1 MNKHTWIQV
10 LKIGIGSALAIWIAE
25 TIGLSYATS
34 AGIVALLT
42 IQNTRKDTL
51 HLAVKR
57 IASFF
62 VTMCIALV
70 CVNLIPV
77 HFISFGIFMLL
88 LVGVSYY
95 LDWNGAISVNA
106 VIGTHIIFVEQGLN
120 WQLLANEAAM
130 VFIGIVIA
138 VIFNMRMPSKEA
150 ELQMDIAHIDTYMDE
165 NLHSIA
171 DHLCSHAKLDKD
183 RKHIKDLLDHIS
195 DAIEK
200 AYANKN
206 NTLKSHSEYYIDY
219 LNFRKEQCEIL
230 LHIYY
235 IVSHHDFVVEEAK
248 IVAELMR
255 EVAGHLHVQ
264 KEIEAVMDKID
275 QTAHEIIKGDM
286 PKTHEEF
293 EGKAVLYQLLYELR
307 EFLWHQDMFTMNVTE
322 EQILA
327 YWE

>member
-150 ELQMDIAHIDTYMDE
+150 ELQMDIAHIDAYMDE

-171 DHLCSHAKLDKD
+171 DHLCNHAKLDKD

-275 QTAHEIIKGDM
+275 QTAHGIIKGDM